1 VTHSREVVLQAGVE
15 KESVGEENVG
25 KLVKK
30 PVAEK
35 EEKQE
40 EESERV
46 AGADNRF
53 IYIYNLY
60 INGIT

>member
-1 VTHSREVVLQAGVE
+1 MTHSREVVLQAGVE

-40 EESERV
+40 EENERV

-53 IYIYNLY
+53 IYIYIIY
-60 INGIT
+60 I

>member
-1 VTHSREVVLQAGVE
+1 MTHSREVVLQVEGE

-40 EESERV
+40 EENERV

>member
-1 VTHSREVVLQAGVE
+1 MTHSREVVLQAGVE

-40 EESERV
+40 EENERV

-53 IYIYNLY
+53 IYIY
-60 INGIT
+60 I